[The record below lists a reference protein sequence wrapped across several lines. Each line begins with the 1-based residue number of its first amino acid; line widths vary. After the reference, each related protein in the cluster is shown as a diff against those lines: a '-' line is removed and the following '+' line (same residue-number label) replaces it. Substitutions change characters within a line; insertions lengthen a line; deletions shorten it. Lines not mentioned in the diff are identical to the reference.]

1 MADAR
6 IEQLADILV
15 DYSTKITAGDEV
27 QLLTT
32 APVGLPLFRAVYGR
46 VIERGAH
53 VYTHIGFEDQ
63 MELFYK
69 HASEDQLKH
78 FPDLLY
84 EETKRA
90 TAYIRIDGG
99 LNSRTLAAIDPA
111 KTTMWHKTIEPIFGE
126 RINRTR
132 WVCTRVPNEGV
143 ALEAGMSLSDYED
156 FYYGACLL
164 DWNEEAK
171 KMRRIADLLDA
182 AKIIR
187 VVAKDT
193 DLTVSVAG
201 RPAVPCCG
209 QHNMPDGEIYLA
221 PLETETQ
228 GHIRFT
234 FPARA
239 GGRDVEDISLRF
251 AGGRVVEAT
260 AAKGQDKLDKEL
272 ATDDDAKLIGE
283 FAFGV
288 NYAIQKFTHNMLFDE
303 KIGGT
308 MHIALGRAYDDSG
321 GLSKSAIHWDIVKDL
336 RDDGQVYADGKLV
349 FKNGKWLVG

>member
-15 DYSTKITAGDEV
+15 DYSTKITKGDEV

-32 APVGLPLFRAVYGR
+32 APLGLPLFRAVYRR

-63 MELFYK
+63 QEIFFK
-69 HASEDQLKH
+69 HASDEQLRRL
-78 FPDLLY
+78 PELLY

-90 TAYIRIDGG
+90 TAYIRLDAG
-99 LNSRTLAAIDPA
+99 LNSRTLSAIDPA
-111 KTTMWHKTIEPIFGE
+111 KTTLWNKTIEPIFSE
-126 RINRTR
+126 RINNTR
-132 WVCTRVPNEGV
+132 WVCTRIPNEGV
-143 ALEAGMSLSDYED
+143 ALEAGMSLGDYED

-164 DWNEEAK
+164 DWNEQAK
-171 KMRRIADLLDA
+171 KMKGIAAVLDA
-182 AKIIR
+182 AKTLR
-187 VVAKDT
+187 VVTADT

-201 RPAVPCCG
+201 RPAVSCCG
-209 QHNMPDGEIYLA
+209 ECNMPDGEIYLA
-221 PLETETQ
+221 PIETETQ
-228 GHIRFT
+228 GHILFT

-239 GGRDVEDISLRF
+239 GGNEIEDIYLEF
-251 AGGRVVEAT
+251 KGGRVVKAT
-260 AAKGQDKLDKEL
+260 ASKGQDKLDKEL

-288 NYAIQKFTHNMLFDE
+288 NYSIQKFTNNMLFDE
-303 KIGGT
+303 KVGGT
-308 MHIALGRAYDDSG
+308 MHIALGRAYADSG

-336 RDDGQVYADGKLV
+336 RDDGQVFADGKLV
-349 FKNGKWLVG
+349 FEKGKWLVG